1 MTASQEQKT
10 HSPRQILSL
19 AYFWSLLRTPETLT
33 IALLVLAV
41 ILSIAFII
49 PQQPNTVTSNNEF
62 TLWVAGLPRFYQES
76 VELFR
81 VLGLFR
87 IVDTVWFWLPVA
99 GLVLICL
106 VTLADYL
113 PLVWTRLWPK
123 WPDLITL
130 QPHPFNRQRR
140 QTIRVP
146 SPSNTSE
153 SAASSTPLTHLRAN
167 LEKEGYHV
175 HLTDDAAQLRAVYAP
190 RRWIGPALVL
200 LGLLFLALGLLIQAL
215 WGDRQTLN
223 VIVGPA
229 SADVVANQPIHIKR
243 FTPTLDEFKQIIGGE
258 LTLDLGQTDTLTWQL
273 HHPYWVQGWWI
284 IPGDIQITAQIV
296 SQQNQGPNE
305 TIDLTFSDPMT
316 PIEFSSPEQDLLFEL
331 RYLPDPNRPDYELNL
346 IGVSESLP
354 EPPQILR
361 DGPDFSV
368 LEFDLSGKISTNEV
382 LLLQAYRLP
391 GMGVIGGGLLM
402 IAVGLVI
409 LTLPPPS
416 IVWLQMITRGRG
428 SRIEVAA
435 ELLKTMP
442 PDENGLEQILVLPI
456 WEESDD

>member
-10 HSPRQILSL
+10 HSPRQLLSL

-62 TLWVAGLPRFYQES
+62 TLWVASLPRFYQES
-76 VELFR
+76 VEFFR

-87 IVDTVWFWLPVA
+87 IVDTVWFWFPIA

-106 VTLADYL
+106 ITLADYL
-113 PLVWTRLWPK
+113 PLVWTRLRPK

-130 QPHPFNRQRR
+130 QPYPFNRQWR

-146 SPSNTSE
+146 SPSNTNE
-153 SAASSTPLTHLRAN
+153 SAASSTPLARLRAN
-167 LEKEGYHV
+167 LENEGYRV
-175 HLTDDAAQLRAVYAP
+175 RLTDDTSQLRAVYASH
-190 RRWIGPALVL
+190 RWIGPALVL
-200 LGLLFLALGLLIQAL
+200 LGLLFLSLGLLIQSL
-215 WGDRQTLN
+215 WGNRQTLN
-223 VIVGPA
+223 VVIGSE
-229 SADVVANQPIHIKR
+229 SAAVVANQPIQIKR

-273 HHPYWVQGWWI
+273 HRPYRVQGWWI
-284 IPGDIQITAQIV
+284 IPGDIQIIAQITL
-296 SQQNQGPNE
+296 QQNQDPNE
-305 TIDLTFSDPMT
+305 TVDLTFSEPTT
-316 PIEFSSPEQDLLFEL
+316 PAEFSSPEQDLLFAL
-331 RYLPDPNRPDYELNL
+331 RYLPGPNRPDYELKL
-346 IGVSESLP
+346 IGVSESVP
-354 EPPQILR
+354 EPPQILQ
-361 DGPDFSV
+361 DGPAFSV
-368 LEFDLSGKISTNEV
+368 PEFNLKGKISINEV
-382 LLLQAYRLP
+382 LLLQAYQLP
-391 GMGVIGGGLLM
+391 SVGVTGSGLLM

-409 LTLPPPS
+409 LTLSPPS

-428 SRIEVAA
+428 SRIEVTA
-435 ELLKTMP
+435 ELLRTMP
-442 PDENGLEQILVLPI
+442 PDEDDLEQILVLPT